1 MTADAGAGGLGG
13 AAGRRATAQDPPPP
27 TRAAAVTG
35 AVALAVLVV
44 GLLAWAK
51 WAPYSAKVPLVAST
65 HALGDSIVTGAAGTP
80 PAVSL
85 QAGLDFALVY
95 FRAVWPA
102 LLAGLLIAT
111 GVQVL
116 LPPGWLAR
124 VLGGVPDAAAGHP
137 PELRRERRTGARG
150 ALRGGVRGAALSVP
164 TLMCS
169 CCAAPVAV
177 GLRRARVSA
186 GAALAHWVGNPV
198 LNPVVVVFALFV
210 LPWPWVVLR
219 VVGGVLVMAGVLA
232 VVVLA
237 ARRDP
242 AVAEPREVP
251 TDDVPAVRAAAGP
264 PAPDDRRT
272 GVRGLASRYAR
283 VLGGTSLRLLPEYA
297 VVVVALGAL
306 RGVLFPVGPG
316 AAVGVLAVVLL
327 VVAGMLLPVPTGG
340 EVAVV
345 AALVAAGAAGAA
357 GGALLLTLPALSLPS
372 LLMVRRVLPAP
383 MLLGTAGV
391 VAATGVL
398 LAVAATLLG
407 L

>member
-1 MTADAGAGGLGG
+1 MTSATGDVADGGLGG
-13 AAGRRATAQDPPPP
+13 RGDGADGPTP
-27 TRAAAVTG
+27 TRRAAVTG
-35 AVALAVLVV
+35 AVVLALLVL
-44 GLLAWAK
+44 GLLTWAK

-65 HALGDSIVTGAAGTP
+65 RALGDSVVTGAADTP

-85 QAGLDFALVY
+85 RAGLDFALVY

-102 LLAGLLIAT
+102 LVAGLLIAT

-124 VLGGVPDAAAGHP
+124 VLGGAAGDAD
-137 PELRRERRTGARG
+137 RAGSAGAV
-150 ALRGGVRGAALSVP
+150 RGGLRGAALAVP

-169 CCAAPVAV
+169 CCAAPMAV

-186 GAALAHWVGNPV
+186 AAALAHWVGNPV

-232 VVVLA
+232 VVALA
-237 ARRDP
+237 ARRSGEVL
-242 AVAEPREVP
+242 APREVP
-251 TDDVPAVRAAAGP
+251 AAAVPAAARAGAAAVAVAVAD
-264 PAPDDRRT
+264 PARV
-272 GVRGLASRYAR
+272 GVRGLSARYAR
-283 VLGGTSLRLLPEYA
+283 VLAGTSVRLLPEYA

-372 LLMVRRVLPAP
+372 VLMVRRVLPAP
-383 MLLGTAGV
+383 LLLGTAGV
-391 VAATGVL
+391 VAAVGVL
-398 LAVAATLLG
+398 LAVLAGVLG